1 MISMDRW
8 GFLLRPLPMLLGYSV
23 LLANLHG
30 EVVLSARFCIQVGQ
44 FGELPG
50 LVMLL
55 DVFCSQVRPL
65 AEPHL
70 YSGGSQFLW
79 KGSSTGWIPQ
89 LVRAAGHALLL
100 FLFEWGFGLCF
111 LT

>member
-30 EVVLSARFCIQVGQ
+30 EVVLSARLCIQVGQ

-70 YSGGSQFLW
+70 YSGGLSFS
-79 KGSSTGWIPQ
+79 GRAVPQ
-89 LVRAAGHALLL
+89 VGFHSLSGLQDMLCYCSCLSGALVYA
-100 FLFEWGFGLCF
+100 F
-111 LT
+111 